1 MTYEVLFAKAKE
13 AMANCNADSVEGNL
27 AAQINVTGEAEGIFY
42 IEVKDGSLN
51 VEPYNYYDN
60 NCVITVSDDKVVKIV
75 SARADLLN
83 AAKRGDLTIEG
94 DMDKAAELNKL
105 FKSGKKP
112 AAKKPAAKKAAAP
125 KAEEVKEEKPAK
137 KTTKKSAKAAK

>member
-13 AMANCNADSVEGNL
+13 AMANCKADSVEGNL
-27 AAQINVTGEAEGIFY
+27 AAQINVTGEGEGVFY
-42 IEVKDGSLN
+42 IEVKDGVLN

-60 NCVITVSDDKVVKIV
+60 NCVITIAEDKVVKIV

-83 AAKRGDLTIEG
+83 AAKRGDLVIEG

-112 AAKKPAAKKAAAP
+112 AAKKAAP

-137 KTTKKSAKAAK
+137 KTTKKAAK

>member
-1 MTYEVLFAKAKE
+1 MTYVEIFEKVKE
-13 AMANCNADSVEGNL
+13 AMANCKADAVEGNL
-27 AAQINVTGEAEGIFY
+27 AAQINIEGEGEGIFY
-42 IEVKDGSLN
+42 IEVKDGVLN

-60 NCVITVSDDKVVKIV
+60 NCVITVASDKVVKIA

-83 AAKRGDLTIEG
+83 AAKRGDLVIEG

-112 AAKKPAAKKAAAP
+112 AAKKAS
-125 KAEEVKEEKPAK
+125 KAEEAKEEKPAK

>member
-1 MTYEVLFAKAKE
+1 MTYEELFAKAKA
-13 AMANCNADSVEGNL
+13 AMADCKAEAVEGNL
-27 AAQINVTGEAEGIFY
+27 AAQIDVEGEGEGVFY
-42 IEVKDGSLN
+42 IEVKDGVLS

-60 NCVITVSDDKVVKIV
+60 NCVITVAADKVVKIT

-112 AAKKPAAKKAAAP
+112 AAKKTAP
-125 KAEEVKEEKPAK
+125 KAEEVKAEKPAK
-137 KTTKKSAKAAK
+137 KTTKKSAK

>member
-1 MTYEVLFAKAKE
+1 MTYEEIFAKAKA
-13 AMANCNADSVEGNL
+13 AMADCKAEAVEGNL
-27 AAQINVTGEAEGIFY
+27 AAQINIEGEGEGVFY
-42 IEVKDGSLN
+42 IEVKDGVIN

-60 NCVITVSDDKVVKIV
+60 NCVITVAADKVVKIT

-83 AAKRGDLTIEG
+83 AAKRGDLVIEG

-112 AAKKPAAKKAAAP
+112 AAKKAAP

-137 KTTKKSAKAAK
+137 KTTKKAAK

>member
-1 MTYEVLFAKAKE
+1 MTYEEIFAKVKE
-13 AMANCNADSVEGNL
+13 AMANCKADAVEGNL
-27 AAQINVTGEAEGIFY
+27 AAQINIEGEGEGIFY
-42 IEVKDGSLN
+42 IEVKDGVLS
-51 VEPYNYYDN
+51 VEPYDYYDN
-60 NCVITVSDDKVVKIV
+60 NCVITVAADKVVKIA

-83 AAKRGDLTIEG
+83 AAKRGDLVIEG

-112 AAKKPAAKKAAAP
+112 AAKKAP

>member
-1 MTYEVLFAKAKE
+1 MTYEEIFEKAKA
-13 AMANCNADSVEGNL
+13 AMADCKAEAVEGNL
-27 AAQINVTGEAEGIFY
+27 AAQINIEGEGEGVFY
-42 IEVKDGSLN
+42 IEVKDGVIN

-60 NCVITVSDDKVVKIV
+60 NCVITVAADKVVKIT

-83 AAKRGDLTIEG
+83 AAKRGDLVIEG

-112 AAKKPAAKKAAAP
+112 AAKKAP
-125 KAEEVKEEKPAK
+125 KAEEAKAEKPAK
-137 KTTKKSAKAAK
+137 KTKKAAK

>member
-1 MTYEVLFAKAKE
+1 MTYVELFEKAKA
-13 AMANCNADSVEGNL
+13 AMADCKVDTVEGNL
-27 AAQINVTGEAEGIFY
+27 AAQINVTGEAEGVFY
-42 IEVKDGSLN
+42 IEVKDGALN

-60 NCVITVSDDKVVKIV
+60 NCVITIADDKVIKVV

-94 DMDKAAELNKL
+94 DMDKAALLNKL

-112 AAKKPAAKKAAAP
+112 AAKKAAP

-137 KTTKKSAKAAK
+137 KATKKAAK

>member
-1 MTYEVLFAKAKE
+1 MTYEALFAKAKE
-13 AMANCNADSVEGNL
+13 AMANCKADSVEGNL
-27 AAQINVTGEAEGIFY
+27 AAQINVTGEAEGVFY
-42 IEVKDGSLN
+42 IEVKDGALN

-60 NCVITVSDDKVVKIV
+60 NCVITIAEDKVVKIV

-83 AAKRGDLTIEG
+83 AAKRGDLVIEG

-112 AAKKPAAKKAAAP
+112 AAKKAAAP
-125 KAEEVKEEKPAK
+125 KAEEAKEEKPAK